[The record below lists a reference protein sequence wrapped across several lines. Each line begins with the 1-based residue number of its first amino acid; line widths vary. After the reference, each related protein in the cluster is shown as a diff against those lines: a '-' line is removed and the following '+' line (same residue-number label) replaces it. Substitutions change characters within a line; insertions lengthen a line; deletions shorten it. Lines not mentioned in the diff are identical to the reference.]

1 MLPKKSYICG
11 VNLIPKIFTA
21 MKIGIPKEIK
31 NNENRVGMT
40 PAGVAELVKHGHE
53 VFVQHTAGESSGF
66 ADQEYEKMGAKIL
79 PTIEDVY
86 QAADM
91 IIKVKE
97 PIESEYNL
105 VKEGQLV
112 FTYFHFA
119 CSKPLTEAM
128 IKSKGV
134 CLAYETVQL
143 ADRSLPLL
151 TPMSEIAG
159 RMATINGTYYL
170 QKTKGGNGKL
180 ICGVPGVKPAKVVVL
195 GGGIVGQAAARVA
208 AGMGADVIITD
219 ISLPRLREIAATM
232 PANVNTLYS
241 SSQNVANEI
250 KDADIVVGAV
260 LIPGAKAPHL
270 ITRDMLKTMQPG
282 AVLVDVAIDQGGCFE
297 TSHPTTHSEP
307 VYEIDGVIHYAVA
320 NIPGAVPYTSTSA
333 LTNATLKY
341 ALALADKGWR
351 KACKEDEALFKGLN
365 IVEGKVTF
373 KAVADVFGLP
383 YEPIEL

>member
-1 MLPKKSYICG
+1 
-11 VNLIPKIFTA
+11 

-241 SSQNVANEI
+241 ASQNVANEI

-307 VYEIDGVIHYAVA
+307 VYEVDGVIHYAVA

>member
-1 MLPKKSYICG
+1 
-11 VNLIPKIFTA
+11 

-128 IKSKGV
+128 IKSKGE

-143 ADRSLPLL
+143 PDRSLPLL

-307 VYEIDGVIHYAVA
+307 VYEVDGVIHYAVA